1 MPATVVPMPLWIPQ
15 LGYSGGL
22 IILFIAM
29 LDEFVHVV
37 IRGQEPRYEKP
48 PAQSDEE
55 IVERAMASGV

>member
-1 MPATVVPMPLWIPQ
+1 MPSTTPLWIPQ

-37 IRGQEPRYEKP
+37 IRGREPRYEKP